1 MNTNTDMHYLNLLS
15 QSFPTVADAA
25 KEIINLEAIMN
36 LPKGTEHFL
45 ADIHG
50 ENEAFEHVLKNAS
63 GNIKR
68 KVGEIFGNSIRESE
82 KKELCTL
89 IYYPEQKLELV
100 KAVETD
106 IDDWYHIT
114 IHQLVRVCRDVSS
127 KYTRSKVRKSLPEE
141 FSYIIEELLH
151 ERTDDQNKAAY
162 VNVIVDTI
170 ISTGR
175 ADDFIIALCNVIQ
188 RLAIDQ
194 LHILGDIY
202 DRGPGAHIIMDVMRR
217 YQSWDI
223 QWGNHDMLWMGAA
236 AGNDACICNVLRLS
250 LRYANLA
257 TLEDGYGINLV
268 PLATF
273 ALDTYGDDPCTE
285 FMPKVLK
292 PGRMD
297 DKTLQLVGKMH
308 KAISIIQFK
317 EEARIFHRRPEWLME
332 DRCLLEHI
340 DPERRVCT
348 ISGRD
353 YEMNDCN
360 FPTIFPT
367 AHPTSPISP
376 SCPSSPSSPTPPIS
390 PISPNTPSFDLTPE
404 EASLMEKLHHSFRVS
419 EKLRKHIR
427 TILSHGCMYTICNQ
441 NLLYHASVPL
451 NDDGT
456 LKDVEIL
463 GQKYQGRQL
472 MSYIGQLVR
481 AAFESDTE
489 PELKAYAKDYFLYL
503 WCGKDSPLFDKS
515 KMATFERYFLTDRE
529 TYKEEKGAYFR
540 LRDEPQVCD
549 RILDAFG
556 VKGQN
561 RHIINGHVPVH
572 ASKGENPIKAGG
584 RLMVIDGGFSEAYH
598 SETGIAGYT
607 LVYHSRG
614 FELVQHEPFTSTKDA
629 ISRGTDIKSTTQIVE
644 MSAHRM
650 LVADTDKG
658 EELRAQVADLR
669 ELLHA
674 YRHGI
679 IKEKRN

>member
-1 MNTNTDMHYLNLLS
+1 MHYLNLLS

-89 IYYPEQKLELV
+89 IYYPEQKLELI
-100 KAVETD
+100 KAVEED
-106 IDDWYHIT
+106 IDDWYHTT
-114 IHQLVRVCRDVSS
+114 IHQLVKVCRNVSS
-127 KYTRSKVRKSLPEE
+127 KYTHSKVRKALPEE

-151 ERTDDQNKAAY
+151 ERTDDQDKAAY
-162 VNVIVDTI
+162 VAVIVDTI

-175 ADDFIIALCNVIQ
+175 ADDFICALCNVIQ

-202 DRGPGAHIIMDVMRR
+202 DRGPGAHIIMDVMRHF
-217 YQSWDI
+217 QSWDI
-223 QWGNHDMLWMGAA
+223 QWGNHDMLWIGAA

-257 TLEDGYGINLV
+257 TLEDGYGINLL

-273 ALDTYGDDPCTE
+273 ALETYGDDPCEE
-285 FMPKVLK
+285 FIPILLK
-292 PGRMD
+292 GKKMD
-297 DKTLQLVGKMH
+297 EKTLQLTAKMH
-308 KAISIIQFK
+308 KAITIIQFK
-317 EEARIFHRRPEWLME
+317 EENRIYHRRPEWQME
-332 DRCLLEHI
+332 DRCLLEHVNTEQKTCSI
-340 DPERRVCT
+340 GDKE
-348 ISGRD
+348 
-353 YEMNDCN
+353 YKMKDCN
-360 FPTIFPT
+360 FPTGTIEMT
-367 AHPTSPISP
+367 A
-376 SCPSSPSSPTPPIS
+376 
-390 PISPNTPSFDLTPE
+390 E
-404 EASLMEKLHHSFRVS
+404 ETELMQKLHHSFRVS
-419 EKLRKHIR
+419 EKLRKHIL
-427 TILSHGCMYTICNQ
+427 TILSHGCLYTICNS

-451 NDDGT
+451 NDDGS

-463 GQKYQGRQL
+463 GQKYQGKEL

-481 AAFESDTE
+481 SAYENDTE
-489 PELKAYAKDYFLYL
+489 PKLRAYAKDYFLYL

-515 KMATFERYFLTDRE
+515 KMATFERYFLTDKD

-540 LRDEPQVCD
+540 LRDNEEVCD

-556 VKGQN
+556 VKGEN

-584 RLMVIDGGFSEAYH
+584 KLMVIDGGFSEAYH

-607 LVYHSRG
+607 LIYHSRG
-614 FELVQHEPFTSTKDA
+614 FQLVQHEPFTSTKDA
-629 ISRGTDIKSTTQIVE
+629 ILRGTDIKSSTQIVE

-658 EELRAQVADLR
+658 EELREQVSDLKQ
-669 ELLHA
+669 LLHA